1 MLVATLSERARAHRV
16 FRLPLRVYYEDTDAG
31 AVVYYAN
38 YLKFCER
45 ARTEWLRVAGFQQA
59 ELLEKRNL
67 VFVVRN
73 FQADYLK
80 PAALDDLLEVVT
92 RIEKLGHASIIFA
105 QDVERDGTVLFQARV
120 VVACVDWGRRKSAP
134 IPEDMKRSLE
144 TMQFE
149 ALAGEITR

>member
-1 MLVATLSERARAHRV
+1 MLVAALSERAGALRV

-45 ARTEWLRVAGFQQA
+45 ARTEWLRAAGFQQA
-59 ELLEKRNL
+59 ELLAKRDL
-67 VFVVRN
+67 VFVVRS

-80 PAALDDLLEVVT
+80 PAGLDDLLEIVS
-92 RIEKLGHASIIFA
+92 RIEKLGRASIVFA
-105 QDVERDGTVLFQARV
+105 QDVERDGAVLFQARV

-134 IPEDMKRSLE
+134 IPEDIRRSLLA
-144 TMQFE
+144 MQFE
-149 ALAGEITR
+149 PMQGETSR